1 MTNDTEQP
9 RHLSVT
15 EDKLRELIRKARGWD
30 RIAVLLGASDDWDGG
45 ADFLDDIMVIVRDT
59 RPDTLDVDDEDAMR
73 AFGKSIG
80 LRPQDHWKQDDE
92 DEAWPP
98 RF

>member
-73 AFGKSIG
+73 TFGASIG
-80 LRPQDHWKQDDE
+80 LRAHDHWKQDDE